1 MSVTLEV
8 SKLSDW
14 LNGDANC
21 RESKGGHM
29 VRDDVRPGR
38 REAAGDRGARSVQ
51 WRARLQ
57 IGGRARGG
65 AHEEHVVHV
74 RDVGGVE
81 AQRLVERQ
89 RVLPRVERRECG
101 AVRGVRVGRREAAS
115 DHGARSMPERDRLKI
130 EGRARGRSARRT
142 SGVETRR
149 LVERRRFLPRVER
162 RACGAGRGG
171 VRVGRRE
178 AAGNRGAPRM
188 QERDRL

>member
-1 MSVTLEV
+1 MGCRVRAAGGGRRRATAAHAACRREIDYRLGAGRGEERTVNMWPMSVTLEV

-101 AVRGVRVGRREAAS
+101 AGGGVRVGRREAAS

-142 SGVETRR
+142 SGTY
-149 LVERRRFLPRVER
+149 L
-162 RACGAGRGG
+162 
-171 VRVGRRE
+171 
-178 AAGNRGAPRM
+178 
-188 QERDRL
+188 